1 VIRFVFAMDRW
12 SLFFEKNRSQ
22 PGSTMSNYSQR
33 EMPLMAVMRSPADV
47 PMEFIKACKDELA
60 ALNLCMNLSNLSDET
75 IRETLGI
82 DKGHFSRLRK
92 GRGNFPANKRIALMD
107 LCGNR
112 APVQYEAFRLNCELV
127 DKSKDA
133 QIREL
138 REQLALL
145 EKAA

>member
-1 VIRFVFAMDRW
+1 
-12 SLFFEKNRSQ
+12 
-22 PGSTMSNYSQR
+22 
-33 EMPLMAVMRSPADV
+33 MAAMRSPVDV
-47 PMEFIKACKDELA
+47 PMEFVKACKDELA

-75 IRETLGI
+75 IRDALGI

-92 GRGNFPANKRIALMD
+92 GRGNFPANKRIALME

-112 APVQYEAFRLNCELV
+112 APVQYEALRLNCELV

-138 REQLALL
+138 REQLAML
-145 EKAA
+145 ERAA